1 MKWALVTGA
10 AGGMGHAAARRLI
23 REGWGVFALDRN
35 APAPC
40 EGLSFLPT
48 DLTEEASVQAAFD
61 AIRARTD
68 HLDCIVHMAGM
79 YDLGSLVELDDE
91 ELHRIFEVNFFAV
104 CRVNRIFLPLLR
116 AGSRILI
123 TAGELAVLDPLP
135 FTGLYAVSKAALD
148 KYACSLRMEAQMLG
162 ISVVVLRPGA
172 VRTGML
178 DASTRALSEFC
189 ETTTHYRAHSERFRR
204 IVGRVEARTVPPERI
219 AALAW
224 KALTAGRPRYVYK
237 INRNPLLLLMD
248 RLPDRWQTGIIR
260 RVLGD

>member
-10 AGGMGHAAARRLI
+10 AGGMGYATARRLI

-35 APAPC
+35 APEPC

-48 DLTEEASVQAAFD
+48 DLTEEESVQAAFD

-79 YDLGSLVELDDE
+79 YDLGSLVELSDE

-123 TAGELAVLDPLP
+123 TTSELAVLDPLP

-148 KYACSLRMEAQMLG
+148 KYAYSLRMEVQMLG

-189 ETTTHYRAHSERFRR
+189 ETTTHDRAHSERFRR
-204 IVGRVEARTVPPERI
+204 IVGRVETRTVPPERI

-237 INRNPLLLLMD
+237 INCNPLLLLMD

-260 RVLGD
+260 RVLG

>member
-10 AGGMGHAAARRLI
+10 AGGMGHATAKRLL
-23 REGWGVFALDRN
+23 REGYRVFALDRN
-35 APAPC
+35 APEPS
-40 EGLSFLPT
+40 EGLRWIET
-48 DLTEEASVQAAFD
+48 DLTDETGVQAAFERV
-61 AIRARTD
+61 RAETD
-68 HLDCIVHMAGM
+68 RLDCIVHMAGM
-79 YDLGSLVELDDE
+79 YDLGSLVELRDD
-91 ELHRIFEVNFFAV
+91 ELHRMFEVNFFAV
-104 CRVNRIFLPLLR
+104 CRVNRIFLPLLK

-123 TAGELAVLDPLP
+123 TTSELAVLDPLP

-148 KYACSLRMEAQMLG
+148 KYAWSLRMEVQMLG

-178 DASTRALSEFC
+178 DASTRALSKFC
-189 ETTTHYRAHSERFRR
+189 EQTTHYRAHSERFRR